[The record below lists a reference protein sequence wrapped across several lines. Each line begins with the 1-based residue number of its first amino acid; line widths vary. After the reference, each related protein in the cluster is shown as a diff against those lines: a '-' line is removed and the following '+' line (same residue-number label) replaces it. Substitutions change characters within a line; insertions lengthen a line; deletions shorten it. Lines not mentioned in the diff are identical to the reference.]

1 MTTLATILW
10 ADGPIT
16 LPCFDCGG
24 EMVGT
29 GSVATGETLSSG
41 YTPADGEILSI
52 HRVECE
58 DCGDWQVS

>member
-1 MTTLATILW
+1 MTTLTTTLW

-16 LPCFDCGG
+16 LPCFACGG

-29 GSVATGETLSSG
+29 GSIATGKTLPNG
-41 YTPADGEILSI
+41 YTPDDGEILSI
-52 HRVECE
+52 SRVKCP